1 MDVKSAVSEAKKW
14 LADVMAEEHIG
25 NIGLEGVE
33 FDERDSVWRITLGF
47 SRPLNKGMG
56 GAFAALNGAYD
67 PQRVYRIVSVKE
79 PDGKV
84 LSMKRPSEMEM

>member
-25 NIGLEGVE
+25 DIGLEGVE
-33 FDERDSVWRITLGF
+33 FDDRDSVWRITLGF

-56 GAFAALNGAYD
+56 GAYAALAGAYD
-67 PQRVYRIVSVKE
+67 PHRVYRVISVQE

-84 LSMKRPSEMEM
+84 LSMKRPAELEM